1 MRSTPWPTRASASP
15 IPDALDDVAAA
26 PLLCAGAIGF
36 RCLRLAGDAAT
47 LGFYGFG
54 AAAHLAIQ
62 VARHRGQRVFA
73 FTRPGDLDA
82 QRFARELGAE
92 WAGPSDAAPPEPLDA
107 AIVFAPV
114 GALVPA
120 ALRAV
125 DKGGA
130 VICGGIHMSDVP
142 SFPYQI
148 LWGERVVRSVA
159 NLTRADA
166 REFLALAPQIPV
178 RTHSEVFPLAEA
190 ARALERLRA
199 GELRGSAVLVP

>member
-1 MRSTPWPTRASASP
+1 MCSTTSRRRRCSARVRSDSGVCGSP
-15 IPDALDDVAAA
+15 
-26 PLLCAGAIGF
+26 
-36 RCLRLAGDAAT
+36 GDAAT
-47 LGFYGFG
+47 LGLYGFG

-92 WAGPSDAAPPEPLDA
+92 WAGPSDTAPPEPLDA
-107 AIVFAPV
+107 AILFAPV

-130 VICGGIHMSDVP
+130 VICGGI
-142 SFPYQI
+142 
-148 LWGERVVRSVA
+148 
-159 NLTRADA
+159 T
-166 REFLALAPQIPV
+166 
-178 RTHSEVFPLAEA
+178 
-190 ARALERLRA
+190 
-199 GELRGSAVLVP
+199 